1 MKRISVVAP
10 VVMSCVAALTVIAP
24 QAPAEPKGIDTGS
37 IKGQNDKANT
47 VAPREGM
54 VELEI
59 LRLEPRLG
67 GGVLILL
74 GEKNAPFHV
83 IPMVIGEAEARA
95 ISMRKDGMSY
105 PRPMTHDLLEKVL
118 VEFRAKVVKL
128 EISSLRDG
136 VFIGTL
142 YIKKGKRKTVKLD
155 VRPSDGIALATGAGV
170 PIYVAAQV
178 IDQVG
183 EPRRKWGPGA
193 AR

>member
-1 MKRISVVAP
+1 MRRTSVVAP
-10 VVMSCVAALTVIAP
+10 VVIGCIAVLTVIATE
-24 QAPAEPKGIDTGS
+24 APAEPKGIDAGS
-37 IKGQNDKANT
+37 IKKQNDKAGV

-59 LRLEPRLG
+59 LRLDPG
-67 GGVLILL
+67 PTGGVLILL
-74 GEKNAPFHV
+74 GEKSAPFHV

-95 ISMRKDGMSY
+95 IASRKDGMSF

-118 VEFRAKVVKL
+118 KEFKAKVVKL
-128 EISSLRDG
+128 EIGALRDG

-142 YIKKGKRKTVKLD
+142 YLKKGKRKTVKLD
-155 VRPSDGIALATGAGV
+155 VRPSDGIALATGAGA

-193 AR
+193 GR

>member
-1 MKRISVVAP
+1 MKKISVVAP
-10 VVMSCVAALTVIAP
+10 VVVSCIAVLTVIAP
-24 QAPAEPKGIDTGS
+24 QAPAEPRGNDASS

-59 LRLEPRLG
+59 LRLETGPA

-74 GEKNAPFHV
+74 GEKSAPFHV

-95 ISMRKDGMSY
+95 IAMRKDGKSY

-118 VEFRAKVVKL
+118 KEFGAKVVKL
-128 EISSLRDG
+128 EIGSLQDG

-142 YIKKGKRKTVKLD
+142 YLKKGKQKTVKLD

-178 IDQVG
+178 IDEVG
-183 EPRRKWGPGA
+183 EPRR
-193 AR
+193 